1 MLKNM
6 KDIASSSKFNSKNFN
21 DSKYFKKIIFD
32 ISQHSQKIVFAPHTS
47 SKHKQQK
54 KAVEVLH
61 PTSGRN
67 IP

>member
-54 KAVEVLH
+54 KTVEVLR